1 MQNRRD
7 LELKIFVRCWRDC
20 CKMEDIIFS
29 AKQVQ
34 GKKAL
39 FGKGRFALQN
49 VDFELP
55 SGYIMGI
62 IGENGAGKTTFFR
75 YIMEEKKHYR
85 GSFYLD
91 GTDIA
96 EDHAWSMNRIG
107 FVSEERLFLRQK
119 SARENA
125 RMLGSFY
132 DTFDMDQFAALME
145 QMDLTTARTVE
156 KMSRGENMKFQLAF
170 ALAHKPRLLLLDEPF
185 SALDTFL
192 KWNLEL
198 ELADLLA
205 DFPGPILWVSHDLG
219 ECYRNCKTVCVMENG
234 RSGAGTDMQALVLH
248 PATQDAARLAGCR
261 NFLPAHRCA
270 EGVQLDGR
278 ALTLPL
284 QAETEQVT
292 IAVPDSAVTLHTGPY
307 SAVVSR
313 VIRDLDASIVLL
325 RPEHQNTPLLRTALP
340 KNAPAEPGQTIRF
353 DLRPEACLCYPSEQA
368 RSAAFK

>member
-1 MQNRRD
+1 
-7 LELKIFVRCWRDC
+7 
-20 CKMEDIIFS
+20 MEDIIFS

-170 ALAHKPRLLLLDEPF
+170 ALAHKPRLLLLDEPT
-185 SALDTFL
+185 AGMD
-192 KWNLEL
+192 
-198 ELADLLA
+198 
-205 DFPGPILWVSHDLG
+205 PIFRK
-219 ECYRNCKTVCVMENG
+219 EFYR
-234 RSGAGTDMQALVLH
+234 
-248 PATQDAARLAGCR
+248 
-261 NFLPAHRCA
+261 
-270 EGVQLDGR
+270 
-278 ALTLPL
+278 
-284 QAETEQVT
+284 
-292 IAVPDSAVTLHTGPY
+292 
-307 SAVVSR
+307 
-313 VIRDLDASIVLL
+313 LL
-325 RPEHQNTPLLRTALP
+325 RQQLEVLDCSVIMSSHLEDDIRKEFDYIGQFEHGEFTSFYENT
-340 KNAPAEPGQTIRF
+340 
-353 DLRPEACLCYPSEQA
+353 
-368 RSAAFK
+368 

>member
-1 MQNRRD
+1 
-7 LELKIFVRCWRDC
+7 
-20 CKMEDIIFS
+20 MEDIIFS

-170 ALAHKPRLLLLDEPF
+170 ALAHKPRLLLLDEPTAGMDPIF
-185 SALDTFL
+185 RKEFYRLL
-192 KWNLEL
+192 RQQLEVL
-198 ELADLLA
+198 YMYTL
-205 DFPGPILWVSHDLG
+205 
-219 ECYRNCKTVCVMENG
+219 
-234 RSGAGTDMQALVLH
+234 SGAASSSSLQLLV
-248 PATQDAARLAGCR
+248 R
-261 NFLPAHRCA
+261 
-270 EGVQLDGR
+270 
-278 ALTLPL
+278 
-284 QAETEQVT
+284 
-292 IAVPDSAVTLHTGPY
+292 HTHT
-307 SAVVSR
+307 SVSR
-313 VIRDLDASIVLL
+313 SSRCFFMLGFFRLNDFFGSVSINKTTFGGRMPVG
-325 RPEHQNTPLLRTALP
+325 
-340 KNAPAEPGQTIRF
+340 PAIFFTFFLHGRCFARWSRSEPWWTGWK
-353 DLRPEACLCYPSEQA
+353 P
-368 RSAAFK
+368 

>member
-1 MQNRRD
+1 
-7 LELKIFVRCWRDC
+7 
-20 CKMEDIIFS
+20 MEDIIFS

-132 DTFDMDQFAALME
+132 DTFDMDRFAALME

-156 KMSRGENMKFQLAF
+156 KMSRGENMDPIFRKEFY
-170 ALAHKPRLLLLDEPF
+170 RLLRQQLEVLDC
-185 SALDTFL
+185 SVIMSSH
-192 KWNLEL
+192 LEDDIRK
-198 ELADLLA
+198 EFDYIGQ
-205 DFPGPILWVSHDLG
+205 FEHG
-219 ECYRNCKTVCVMENG
+219 EFTSFYEN
-234 RSGAGTDMQALVLH
+234 A
-248 PATQDAARLAGCR
+248 
-261 NFLPAHRCA
+261 
-270 EGVQLDGR
+270 
-278 ALTLPL
+278 
-284 QAETEQVT
+284 
-292 IAVPDSAVTLHTGPY
+292 
-307 SAVVSR
+307 
-313 VIRDLDASIVLL
+313 
-325 RPEHQNTPLLRTALP
+325 
-340 KNAPAEPGQTIRF
+340 
-353 DLRPEACLCYPSEQA
+353 
-368 RSAAFK
+368 

>member
-1 MQNRRD
+1 
-7 LELKIFVRCWRDC
+7 
-20 CKMEDIIFS
+20 MEDIIFS

-75 YIMEEKKHYR
+75 YIMEEKKHYH

-132 DTFDMDQFAALME
+132 DTFDMDRFAALME
-145 QMDLTTARTVE
+145 QMDLTMARTVE
-156 KMSRGENMKFQLAF
+156 QMSRGENVKLRSHTNRGFFFWMS
-170 ALAHKPRLLLLDEPF
+170 RLRGWIRS
-185 SALDTFL
+185 SA
-192 KWNLEL
+192 
-198 ELADLLA
+198 
-205 DFPGPILWVSHDLG
+205 
-219 ECYRNCKTVCVMENG
+219 
-234 RSGAGTDMQALVLH
+234 
-248 PATQDAARLAGCR
+248 R
-261 NFLPAHRCA
+261 NFTGCS
-270 EGVQLDGR
+270 GSSWKCW
-278 ALTLPL
+278 T
-284 QAETEQVT
+284 
-292 IAVPDSAVTLHTGPY
+292 VP
-307 SAVVSR
+307 
-313 VIRDLDASIVLL
+313 
-325 RPEHQNTPLLRTALP
+325 
-340 KNAPAEPGQTIRF
+340 
-353 DLRPEACLCYPSEQA
+353 
-368 RSAAFK
+368 

>member
-1 MQNRRD
+1 
-7 LELKIFVRCWRDC
+7 
-20 CKMEDIIFS
+20 MEDIIFS

-96 EDHAWSMNRIG
+96 EDHPWSMNRIV

-132 DTFDMDQFAALME
+132 DAFDMDQFAALME

-156 KMSRGENMKFQLAF
+156 KMSRGENMKFQLF
-170 ALAHKPRLLLLDEPF
+170 Y
-185 SALDTFL
+185 
-192 KWNLEL
+192 NL
-198 ELADLLA
+198 
-205 DFPGPILWVSHDLG
+205 
-219 ECYRNCKTVCVMENG
+219 
-234 RSGAGTDMQALVLH
+234 
-248 PATQDAARLAGCR
+248 
-261 NFLPAHRCA
+261 
-270 EGVQLDGR
+270 
-278 ALTLPL
+278 
-284 QAETEQVT
+284 
-292 IAVPDSAVTLHTGPY
+292 
-307 SAVVSR
+307 
-313 VIRDLDASIVLL
+313 
-325 RPEHQNTPLLRTALP
+325 
-340 KNAPAEPGQTIRF
+340 
-353 DLRPEACLCYPSEQA
+353 
-368 RSAAFK
+368 

>member
-1 MQNRRD
+1 
-7 LELKIFVRCWRDC
+7 
-20 CKMEDIIFS
+20 MEDIIFS

-170 ALAHKPRLLLLDEPF
+170 ALAHKPIFRKEFYRLLRQQLEVLDC
-185 SALDTFL
+185 SVIMSSH
-192 KWNLEL
+192 LEDDIRK
-198 ELADLLA
+198 EFDYIGQ
-205 DFPGPILWVSHDLG
+205 FEHG
-219 ECYRNCKTVCVMENG
+219 EFTSFYEN
-234 RSGAGTDMQALVLH
+234 A
-248 PATQDAARLAGCR
+248 
-261 NFLPAHRCA
+261 
-270 EGVQLDGR
+270 
-278 ALTLPL
+278 
-284 QAETEQVT
+284 
-292 IAVPDSAVTLHTGPY
+292 
-307 SAVVSR
+307 
-313 VIRDLDASIVLL
+313 
-325 RPEHQNTPLLRTALP
+325 
-340 KNAPAEPGQTIRF
+340 
-353 DLRPEACLCYPSEQA
+353 
-368 RSAAFK
+368 